1 MRGTRYFAYSLADH
15 LGIADVDEI
24 LKLPL
29 YKIQEWK
36 AYFCIKKKNEEKE
49 KEDAK
54 KANNAKNAAKNG
66 RW

>member
-36 AYFCIKKKNEEKE
+36 AYFNIKKKIYDQE

-54 KANNAKNAAKNG
+54 KAANAKNAARNG